1 MNHDYAHCL
10 DYTKD
15 CPREC
20 FRAQLQKDIE
30 ERRSEFVGNPL
41 TYAHLG
47 GTDECKLVRG
57 KKMRLI
63 DADKLKDT
71 ISDTWI
77 LDRIDEQPT
86 IVPVKWIPVSER
98 LPEVGRSVLLSVGKE
113 MYTAEGFLKDNGTWA
128 QFRWS
133 ANLKNVDAWAEM
145 PKPWKG
151 EENV

>member
-47 GTDECKLVRG
+47 GTDECKLAKDKNVTN
-57 KKMRLI
+57 KM
-63 DADKLKDT
+63 
-71 ISDTWI
+71 
-77 LDRIDEQPT
+77 
-86 IVPVKWIPVSER
+86 KWIPVTER
-98 LPEVGRSVLLSVGKE
+98 LPEIVFFRIFIPVIIIVPVIIRHCHCLS
-113 MYTAEGFLKDNGTWA
+113 FLRLHRNP
-128 QFRWS
+128 FR
-133 ANLKNVDAWAEM
+133 EH
-145 PKPWKG
+145 P
-151 EENV
+151 

>member
-47 GTDECKLVRG
+47 GTDECKLAKDKNVTN
-57 KKMRLI
+57 KM
-63 DADKLKDT
+63 
-71 ISDTWI
+71 
-77 LDRIDEQPT
+77 
-86 IVPVKWIPVSER
+86 KWIPVSER
-98 LPEVGRSVLLSVGKE
+98 LPEVGRNVLLSVGKGL
-113 MYTAEGFLKDNGTWA
+113 YTAEGELKHDGTWV
-128 QFRWS
+128 QYRWS
-133 ANLKNVDAWAEM
+133 ANIENVDAWAEM
-145 PKPWKG
+145 PEPWKG
-151 EENV
+151 EEG